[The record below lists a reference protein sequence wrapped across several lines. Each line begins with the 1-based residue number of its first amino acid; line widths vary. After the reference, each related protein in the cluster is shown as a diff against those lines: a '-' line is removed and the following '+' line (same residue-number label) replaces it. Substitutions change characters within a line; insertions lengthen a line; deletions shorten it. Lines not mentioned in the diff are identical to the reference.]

1 MVIAGRIQRYIFREC
16 VTSLAL
22 TLGIILLAIVLVDVV
37 EQMRTIG
44 GRTQIGIDTA
54 FTLTMMKTPGLVLLL
69 RPSKVVQG
77 SRTPR

>member
-16 VTSLAL
+16 VASLVL

-44 GRTQIGIDTA
+44 TA
-54 FTLTMMKTPGLVLLL
+54 RRSASTS
-69 RPSKVVQG
+69 PSR
-77 SRTPR
+77 SP